1 MKKSILSFTIIL
13 IFQFIIFSSFGQ
25 DKDKQDKKVFPFG
38 LIEEIDSKEL
48 SEKRT
53 LNIYLPQGY
62 HSDSATIY
70 PVIYVLDGSQ
80 YEDFP
85 HIAGLAQFMNMYEIL
100 PKSIVVGISNLGRS
114 RYRDFTYPSDDKQD
128 LKAIPNNGGSEKFMN
143 YIENEVMPL
152 IEKNYKTSTH
162 KTIIGQSLGGLL
174 ATEILFKKPYLF
186 DDYVI
191 VSPSLWW
198 DNQKM
203 VRKANN
209 FLKNL
214 SKNTTE
220 RKKENSNYERKI
232 FVSLGK
238 EHPVMH
244 KVADKLVDSI
254 KKLEETKNKTI
265 HLFYEP
271 ILDQNHATILHLAA
285 YKAFENFYK
294 KKEENKK

>member
-1 MKKSILSFTIIL
+1 MQKYILSLIIIL
-13 IFQFIIFSSFGQ
+13 FSQFIIFQSSAQ
-25 DKDKQDKKVFPFG
+25 EKQVFPFG
-38 LIEEIDSKEL
+38 VIEEINSKEL
-48 SEKRT
+48 EEKRT

-62 HSDSATIY
+62 NPDSASVY

-100 PKSIVVGISNLGRS
+100 PKSIVVGISNLGKS
-114 RYRDFTYPSDDKQD
+114 RYRDFTYLSDDKQD
-128 LKAIPNNGGSEKFMN
+128 LKAIPNNGGSEKFMA
-143 YIENEVMPL
+143 YIENEVIPL
-152 IEKNYKTSTH
+152 IEKNYKTSSH
-162 KTIIGQSLGGLL
+162 KTVIGQSLGGLL

-203 VRKANN
+203 VKKASD
-209 FLKNL
+209 FLENL

-220 RKKENSNYERKI
+220 LKKENPNYERKI

-238 EHPVMH
+238 EHPTMH
-244 KVADKLVDSI
+244 KVADKLVNSI
-254 KKLEETKNKTI
+254 KKLEETKNGTI
-265 HLFYEP
+265 TLFYEP
-271 ILDQNHATILHLAA
+271 ILEENHATILHLAV
-285 YKAFENFYK
+285 YKAFEKFYK
-294 KKEENKK
+294 KEDKKK